1 MKFSRST
8 AAALLIIVIVAAASV
23 LTYQYYTQSSTQSA
37 TLTSI
42 QQLIT
47 TTQSLS
53 ESSSTLSTTTQGAGG
68 TLVLATTT
76 STVDSGLLD
85 YLLTVFESQYNVQVD
100 VLSKGTGQALA
111 IAAQGDADVVLVHS
125 RTLELPFVA
134 AGFGVHR
141 VGVMYND
148 FIIIGPKNDPA
159 GIASIK
165 TATKAFEKIYQV
177 AQQGPGN
184 GVIFISRADKSG
196 TNTKEL
202 SIWTKLTVSPGNE
215 SDTWYVEAGAGMG
228 TVLRMA
234 NDMKAYTLT
243 DRATWLT
250 FQDQLTN
257 LKILVQGDKTLLNPY
272 AVIPVN
278 PAKWPQRNYKLALIF
293 AKFLISP
300 AGQDLIGNYTKGGM
314 ATFIPIARNYTAA
327 EALGFPDQPTEVA
340 WYDSTNPQNMNVSPI
355 FIMIGSIEKQS
366 VNIKTFAPDSL
377 ALTSQEQTLET

>member
-1 MKFSRST
+1 MKIPR
-8 AAALLIIVIVAAASV
+8 AAAATLIIIIVAAAAI
-23 LTYQYYTQSSTQSA
+23 LTYQYYAQNASQTA
-37 TLTSI
+37 
-42 QQLIT
+42 
-47 TTQSLS
+47 
-53 ESSSTLSTTTQGAGG
+53 STTAELTTGASLVQTTIQGNATQGNATQGPAQ

-85 YLLTVFESQYNVQVD
+85 YLLPIFEKQYNVQVE

-125 RTLELPFVA
+125 KTLELPFVA

-148 FIIIGPKNDPA
+148 FVIVGPVNDPA
-159 GIASIK
+159 GIATIK

-184 GVIFISRADKSG
+184 GVIFVSRADKSG

-202 SIWTKLTVSPGNE
+202 SFWAKFGVSPGNE
-215 SDTWYVEAGAGMG
+215 SDRWYIEAGAGMG
-228 TVLRMA
+228 IVLRMT

-250 FQDQLTN
+250 FKDQLTN
-257 LKILVQGDKTLLNPY
+257 LKILVQGDKSLLNPY

-278 PAKWPQRNYKLALIF
+278 PEKWPQRNYKMALTF

-300 AGQDLIGNYTKGGM
+300 EGQDLIGNYTKGGLQ
-314 ATFIPIARNYTAA
+314 TFVPIARNYTAA
-327 EALGFPDQPTEVA
+327 ENLGFPDQPQQIS
-340 WYDSTNPQNMNVSPI
+340 WYDSTNPNTMILAPMLAIAVNNQQRQDIEI
-355 FIMIGSIEKQS
+355 FATAQ
-366 VNIKTFAPDSL
+366 
-377 ALTSQEQTLET
+377 

>member
-1 MKFSRST
+1 MRIPRAAAAT
-8 AAALLIIVIVAAASV
+8 LIIILVGAAAL
-23 LTYQYYTQSSTQSA
+23 LTYQYYAQNSA
-37 TLTSI
+37 PSPLAA
-42 QQLIT
+42 T
-47 TTQSLS
+47 TEFTT
-53 ESSSTLSTTTQGAGG
+53 ESSSPMQSTSQANATQGPSQ

-85 YLLTVFESQYNVQVD
+85 YLLPVFERQYNVQVE

-134 AGFGVHR
+134 AGYGVHR

-148 FIIIGPKNDPA
+148 FVIIGPTNDPA
-159 GIASIK
+159 GIATLK
-165 TATKAFEKIYQV
+165 TATKAFSKIYQV

-184 GVIFISRADKSG
+184 GVIFISRADMSG

-202 SIWTKLTVSPGNE
+202 SIWAKIEVSPGNE
-215 SDTWYVEAGAGMG
+215 SDHWYIEAGAGMG

-243 DRATWLT
+243 DRGTWLT
-250 FQDQLTN
+250 FKDQLTN

-278 PAKWPQRNYKLALIF
+278 PEKWPQRNYKMALIF

-300 AGQDLIGNYTKGGM
+300 EGQDLIGNYTKGGLQ
-314 ATFIPIARNYTAA
+314 TFIPIARNYTAA
-327 EALGFPDQPTEVA
+327 AGLGFPDQPQEIA
-340 WYDSTNPQNMNVSPI
+340 WYDSTNPSSMSISPLLTMTISNEFGQFNQEIEI
-355 FIMIGSIEKQS
+355 F
-366 VNIKTFAPDSL
+366 A
-377 ALTSQEQTLET
+377 AAH